1 MKRKQQS
8 VNESRRQL
16 LGGALALGG
25 HEDAILATRRLALG
39 AVGAGLGVLGVNLA
53 PRATPVLS
61 SAEKP
66 ASRGYR
72 ETEHIRQYYRT
83 TV

>member
-8 VNESRRQL
+8 VNESRRHL
-16 LGGALALGG
+16 LGGA
-25 HEDAILATRRLALG
+25 LALG

-66 ASRGYR
+66 ESRGYR

>member
-16 LGGALALGG
+16 LGGALALG
-25 HEDAILATRRLALG
+25 

-53 PRATPVLS
+53 PRATPTLS

>member
-8 VNESRRQL
+8 INESRRRL
-16 LGGALALGG
+16 LGGALAV
-25 HEDAILATRRLALG
+25 G
-39 AVGAGLGVLGVNLA
+39 AVGTGLGVLGGHLVSPA
-53 PRATPVLS
+53 APVLA
-61 SAEKP
+61 SAKKTE
-66 ASRGYR
+66 SRGYR